1 MSHNE
6 WHVRP
11 SPRDVAI
18 WEVWCDERV
27 VAQSTMDEAWER
39 AKLEAR
45 AARGAGVPLLPAP
58 EWNQGK
64 PRLSGKLN
72 GRGPKPTSAPRLA
85 ASAGFIVFL
94 C

>member
-18 WEVWCDERV
+18 WEVWWDERV

-45 AARGAGVPLLPAP
+45 AARGQAYLYY
-58 EWNQGK
+58 
-64 PRLSGKLN
+64 RLRN
-72 GRGPKPTSAPRLA
+72 GIRESLDCRE
-85 ASAGFIVFL
+85 S
-94 C
+94 